1 MGNRLLQMSGVVV
14 DLVYDVEAVPCAG
27 EEAMVTGFHVM
38 PGGGF
43 NAMVAA
49 RRAGMA
55 VSYGGSLGTGPFAD
69 IAMNGLQAERIPV
82 LLPRYAATDQGC
94 CCVLV
99 DPAGER
105 TFVASDGAEGRMSR
119 EALDRIDFTDFDWTL
134 LSGYAL
140 HYTGSRDAILRW
152 LERED
157 PIPRLVFD
165 PSPVAGFLASGMLGS
180 AMERA
185 LWISAN
191 ESEATVLTGL
201 VDPRDSAAAL
211 SEGRPDTG
219 GAVVRSG
226 ADGCIVAF
234 GGRCT
239 EIPPHRVQ
247 VTDTNS
253 AGDTHVGSFIA
264 KLAETGQ
271 PETAALYANIAAAI
285 STTRKGPA
293 TAPDGAEV
301 DLALEKQKRGPS
313 RQENRD
319 YVQQGGRT

>member
-1 MGNRLLQMSGVVV
+1 MGNRLLQVSGVVV
-14 DLVYDVEAVPCAG
+14 DLVYDVETVPRAG
-27 EEAMVTGFHVM
+27 EEAMVTGFRVM

-69 IAMNGLQAERIPV
+69 ITMNGLRAERIPV
-82 LLPRYAATDQGC
+82 LLPRYAAGDQGC

-119 EALDRIDFTDFDWTL
+119 EELDRIDFAGFDWTL

-140 HYTGSRDAILRW
+140 HYRGSRDAIRRW
-152 LERED
+152 LKRAD

-165 PSPVAGFLASGMLGS
+165 PSPVAGFLASEFLG
-180 AMERA
+180 AAVERA

-191 ESEATVLTGL
+191 EREATVLTGL
-201 VDPRDSAAAL
+201 LDPRDSAAAL
-211 SEGRPDTG
+211 SEGRPENG

-226 ADGCIVAF
+226 ADGCIVAC

-285 STTRKGPA
+285 STTKKGPA
-293 TAPDGAEV
+293 TAPDSAEV
-301 DLALEKQKRGPS
+301 NLALEKQSRGSS
-313 RQENRD
+313 RQVNRG

>member
-14 DLVYDVEAVPCAG
+14 DLVYDVEAVPRAG
-27 EEAMVTGFHVM
+27 EEAMVTGFRVM

-49 RRAGMA
+49 RRAGMD
-55 VSYGGSLGTGPFAD
+55 VCYGGSLGTGPFAD
-69 IAMNGLQAERIPV
+69 IAMNGLRAETIPV
-82 LLPRYAATDQGC
+82 LLPRHTAADQGC

-119 EALDRIDFTDFDWTL
+119 EELDKIYFTDFDWTL

-140 HYTGSRDAILRW
+140 HYMGSRDAIHRW
-152 LERED
+152 LKQAD

-165 PSPVAGFLASGMLGS
+165 PSPVAGFLASELLGS

-191 ESEATVLTGL
+191 EREATVLTGL

-211 SEGRPDTG
+211 AEGRPDDG
-219 GAVVRSG
+219 GAVVRNG

-239 EIPPHRVQ
+239 EIPPHHVR

-271 PETAALYANIAAAI
+271 PETSALYANIAAAI

-293 TAPDGAEV
+293 TAPASREV
-301 DLALEKQKRGPS
+301 NAALEKQKRGPS
-313 RQENRD
+313 RQVNRG